1 MGIALERA
9 LYYSDGPASTN
20 LHPVYTLCLFRSL
33 GEELSEE
40 ELQEPRQPCR
50 CYWASIWY
58 PDNLLMQRMIEE
70 IEKAS
75 ATLLLFFL
83 SLSELLQDMLDLA
96 DKETQGFSWRG
107 EWLPLPNEGPSPKRK
122 DNM

>member
-1 MGIALERA
+1 
-9 LYYSDGPASTN
+9 
-20 LHPVYTLCLFRSL
+20 
-33 GEELSEE
+33 
-40 ELQEPRQPCR
+40 
-50 CYWASIWY
+50 
-58 PDNLLMQRMIEE
+58 MQRMIEE

-96 DKETQGFSWRG
+96 DKETQGFSWSG